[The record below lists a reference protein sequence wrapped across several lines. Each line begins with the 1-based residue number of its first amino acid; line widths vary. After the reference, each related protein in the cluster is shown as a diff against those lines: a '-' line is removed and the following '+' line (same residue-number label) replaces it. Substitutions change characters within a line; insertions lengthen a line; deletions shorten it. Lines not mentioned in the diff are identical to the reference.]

1 MGTKGPGAVPDLSK
15 QHVANFYELI
25 TERRLTRDLV
35 EELLM
40 KRYDLFL
47 EAEAVVKLEP
57 RSDVE

>member
-1 MGTKGPGAVPDLSK
+1 MGAKGPGAVPDLSK
-15 QHVANFYELI
+15 QHVANFYLLI
-25 TERRLTRDLV
+25 NERRVTRGLV

-57 RSDVE
+57 SQEV